1 MQNLGCYSVSKLELR
16 IHLPSVAAGGRVF
29 MNVTEV
35 FSYNVSN
42 DTKYITWKYT
52 VQFTLTVTL
61 TLNRQPLTRK
71 VERELV
77 TGG

>member
-1 MQNLGCYSVSKLELR
+1 MEPNRLVKYKAQSLSVCVCVQLQNLGCYSVSKLELR

-42 DTKYITWKYT
+42 NTKYIT
-52 VQFTLTVTL
+52 
-61 TLNRQPLTRK
+61 
-71 VERELV
+71 
-77 TGG
+77 